1 MDEEIKKI
9 LEENL
14 KLTQE
19 IHQMTKEIKNYINF
33 QKVMSLI
40 YILLIVVPII
50 LGIIYLPPLLSN
62 LLEQYRGLLGG
73 ADASGVIENPL
84 SGLLQGSPAG
94 LDLNKVDPNS
104 LPPQFRSLLK
114 K

>member
-19 IHQMTKEIKNYINF
+19 IHQMTKKIKNYINF

-50 LGIIYLPPLLSN
+50 LGIIYLP
-62 LLEQYRGLLGG
+62 
-73 ADASGVIENPL
+73 L
-84 SGLLQGSPAG
+84 SGLL
-94 LDLNKVDPNS
+94 
-104 LPPQFRSLLK
+104 
-114 K
+114 

>member
-19 IHQMTKEIKNYINF
+19 IHQMTKKIKNYINF

-73 ADASGVIENPL
+73 
-84 SGLLQGSPAG
+84 
-94 LDLNKVDPNS
+94 KVHR
-104 LPPQFRSLLK
+104 LGWI
-114 K
+114 